1 MSGSNNNVTVRY
13 SVDASGAQAG
23 IGQLRAANTQLN
35 ASLEEVRR
43 KQEAVQRVMQEAA
56 TNGYNLTAREAKK
69 LVDQYDRLQATA
81 GKTRLEMLNQQAAA
95 RGVTQAFS
103 AQAAAIQQ
111 AAHAAHSFSIN
122 NSAARREMLVL
133 AHEASQGQW
142 KRFAGSMLVMAEASD
157 ALSLIMSP
165 LGMGLTAAAGA
176 AFLFAKQVYAGY
188 ESAQQF
194 NKAITA
200 TGGYLGMTTEQMVL
214 MSNRL
219 RDAHSSLSDVREA
232 MAAVASTGA
241 VTGDSLALAT
251 KAALAM
257 SSDIGIGFDKA
268 AESIAKIQD
277 DVLKWVSEYQKAH
290 HTFNAAQIEEIEN
303 YVKAGDKASA
313 YKAILRDLA
322 GAHDAFANN
331 ATQNIGFVQRWWN
344 SLIAT
349 VKNYSAA
356 VMNVGTPAGTIEKLR
371 AQTEVVADLQ
381 KSIQDQATT
390 HGNKAAV
397 SASVLD
403 ANKRQL
409 AVELAKLNALRGQ
422 LDAEEKMRQ
431 SREGAAKG
439 GDAAVRVG
447 EYLRSDKYAT
457 AKQKHSLELQ
467 QENEAFA
474 NATRDLDRNSAKYEE
489 ALKRHQD
496 NVAQINES
504 YANKNKKHASE
515 GGLNAELARLAGM
528 NRLIEAEAKRS
539 EASLKAQR
547 DAGLMDSETYFQRLH
562 DIQAKALDQQ
572 IANAKQRADIAS
584 AKKEKSTYETANAEY
599 LRLAEERKKI
609 DADLTDALAKYQ
621 AQRAANVAKFSMQE
635 ATVLG
640 AQLNQYADAFN
651 TRNMLADEKAT
662 YDARAS
668 LRDQFERKIA
678 SLNEQYSSPN
688 ADQKEYQE
696 KLRIAGDSY
705 RKQTEA
711 FEENLQRQNAIR
723 ESFGEQFKKGYADLV
738 GTSQTTAE
746 AIVSGFRSG
755 FDSVSNALDT
765 FIATG
770 KASFSSFATS
780 VLADLAKIALRQAE
794 IGVFKGMANAFSFFS
809 EGGPV
814 LHRAGGGPIA
824 GPGTTTSDSIPAM
837 LSNGEFVINAAST
850 KKYRSLLEAIN
861 SGHMAHFATGG
872 IAATL
877 APSPAASGGSS
888 PVSVQVNNHG
898 GGGLSEQDAK
908 DLQQYVQ
915 SWIDIRMEQRM
926 REQGGFAYQMKYG
939 QI

>member
-1 MSGSNNNVTVRY
+1 MSVSNNNTTVKF

-23 IGQLRAANTQLN
+23 INQLRAANAQLN
-35 ASLEEVRR
+35 ASQDEVRR
-43 KQEAVQRVMQEAA
+43 KQEAVQRAMQEAA
-56 TNGYNLTAREAKK
+56 SNGYNLTAREAKK

-95 RGVTQAFS
+95 RGVTQAFA

-111 AAHAAHSFSIN
+111 AANATHSFSIN

-165 LGMGLTAAAGA
+165 LGLGLSAAAGA
-176 AFLFAKQVYAGY
+176 AFLFARQVYAGY

-200 TGGYLGMTTEQMVL
+200 TGGYLGLSAEQMVI

-219 RDAHSSLSDVREA
+219 RDTHSSLGEVREA
-232 MAAVASTGA
+232 MAAVAATGA

-251 KAALAM
+251 KAAMAM
-257 SSDIGIGFDKA
+257 SADIGVGVDKA

-290 HTFNAAQIEEIEN
+290 HTFNAAQIEEIEGF
-303 YVKAGDKASA
+303 VKAGDKAGA

-322 GAHDAFANN
+322 GAHDAFSNN
-331 ATQNIGFVQRWWN
+331 ATQNIGYVERWWN

-349 VKNYSAA
+349 VKHYSAA
-356 VMNVGTPAGTIEKLR
+356 VMNIGTPAGTIEKLR
-371 AQTEVVADLQ
+371 DQTAVVEKLTQYVNEQNAKRGD
-381 KSIQDQATT
+381 AA
-390 HGNKAAV
+390 KA
-397 SASVLD
+397 SGSVLD

-409 AVELAKLNALRGQ
+409 ALELAKLNALRGQ
-422 LDAEEKMRQ
+422 LDTEEKMRR
-431 SREGAAKG
+431 SRADAAKG

-447 EYLRSDKYAT
+447 EYLRSDKYASP
-457 AKQKHSLELQ
+457 KQKHSLELQ

-474 NATRDLDRNSAKYEE
+474 NATRDLDKNSAKYAE

-496 NVAQINES
+496 NIAQINEQ
-504 YANKNKKHASE
+504 YANKTRKHSSE
-515 GGLNAELARLAGM
+515 GGLNAELARLAGT
-528 NRLIEAEAKRS
+528 NRLIEAEAKRAES
-539 EASLKAQR
+539 SLKAQR
-547 DAGLMDSETYFQRLH
+547 DAGLIDAETYFQRLH

-584 AKKEKSTYETANAEY
+584 AKKEKSSYETANAEY
-599 LRLAEERKKI
+599 LRLTEQRKKI
-609 DADLTDALAKYQ
+609 DADLTDSVAKLQ
-621 AQRAANVAKFSMQE
+621 AQRAANLAKFSQQE
-635 ATVLG
+635 ATTL
-640 AQLNQYADAFN
+640 ATQINQYTDAFN

-668 LRDQFERKIA
+668 LREQFERKIA
-678 SLNEQYSSPN
+678 SLTEQYSGPT
-688 ADQKEYQE
+688 ADQAEYQE
-696 KLRIAGDSY
+696 KLRIAGETY

-711 FEENLQRQNAIR
+711 FEENLARQNAIR
-723 ESFGEQFKKGYADLV
+723 ASFGEQFKKGYADLV
-738 GTSQTTAE
+738 GSSQTTAE
-746 AIVSGFRSG
+746 AVASGFRSA
-755 FDSVSNALDT
+755 FDALGSGLES
-765 FIATG
+765 FITTG
-770 KASFSSFATS
+770 KASFSAFATS

-794 IGVFKGMANAFSFFS
+794 IGVFKAAASAFSFFS

-814 LHRAGGGPIA
+814 LHRASGGPIS
-824 GPGTTTSDSIPAM
+824 GPGTGTSDSIPAM
-837 LSNGEFVINAAST
+837 LSNGEFVVNAAST
-850 KKYRSLLEAIN
+850 KKYRSLLESIN

-877 APSPAASGGSS
+877 APSPVASGGSS
-888 PVSVQVNNHG
+888 PVNVEVHNHG
-898 GGGLSEQDAK
+898 GSGLTEQDAK

>member
-1 MSGSNNNVTVRY
+1 
-13 SVDASGAQAG
+13 
-23 IGQLRAANTQLN
+23 
-35 ASLEEVRR
+35 
-43 KQEAVQRVMQEAA
+43 MQEAA
-56 TNGYNLTAREAKK
+56 NNGYNLTAREAKK
-69 LVDQYDRLQATA
+69 LVDQYDRLQQTA
-81 GKTRLEMLNQQAAA
+81 GKTRLEMLNQQAAS
-95 RGVTQAFS
+95 RGVTRAF
-103 AQAAAIQQ
+103 AEQAAAIAE
-111 AAHAAHSFSIN
+111 AAKQTHSFSIN

-165 LGMGLTAAAGA
+165 LGLGLSAAAGA
-176 AFLFAKQVYAGY
+176 AFLFGKQLYEGY
-188 ESAQQF
+188 QQAEAF

-200 TGGYLGMTTEQMVL
+200 TGGYLGLSSEQMAI

-219 RDAHSSLSDVREA
+219 RDAHTSLGDVREA
-232 MAAVASTGA
+232 MAAVAATGA
-241 VTGDSLALAT
+241 VTSDNLALAT
-251 KAALAM
+251 QAALAM
-257 SSDIGIGFDKA
+257 SSDIGIGVDKA
-268 AESIAKIQD
+268 AESLAKMQD
-277 DVLKWVSEYQKAH
+277 DVLKWVAEYQKAH

-303 YVKAGDKASA
+303 FVKAGDRAGA
-313 YKAILRDLA
+313 YKAALRDLV
-322 GAHDAFANN
+322 GAHAVVAKEAEQQLGTIGRAWHWLADDVKWTIAQL
-331 ATQNIGFVQRWWN
+331 QNIGVPSGTIQKLQEQTAVVQR
-344 SLIAT
+344 LH
-349 VKNYSAA
+349 
-356 VMNVGTPAGTIEKLR
+356 
-371 AQTEVVADLQ
+371 
-381 KSIQDQATT
+381 KSIQNDSVTR
-390 HGNKAAV
+390 GNRAAV
-397 SASVLD
+397 SASVID
-403 ANKRQL
+403 ARKR
-409 AVELAKLNALRGQ
+409 ELAAELSKLNVLRAQ
-422 LDAEEKMRQ
+422 LDTESKLRQQREKD
-431 SREGAAKG
+431 AKS
-439 GDAAVRVG
+439 GDAAARVG
-447 EYLRSDKYAT
+447 EYLRSNKYAT
-457 AKQKHSLELQ
+457 PKQKHRLELQ
-467 QENEAFA
+467 EENEVFA
-474 NATRDLDRNSAKYEE
+474 NATRDLDKNSQKYAD

-496 NVAQINES
+496 NISQINEQ
-504 YANKNKKHASE
+504 YASKTRKHTSE
-515 GGLNAELARLAGM
+515 TGLNAELARLAGQ
-528 NRLIEAEAKRS
+528 NRLIEAETKRS
-539 EASLKAQR
+539 ESTLKAQR
-547 DAGLMDSETYFQRLH
+547 DAGLIDSETYFQRRH

-635 ATVLG
+635 ATALG
-640 AQLNQYADAFN
+640 AQLNHYADAFN
-651 TRNMLADEKAT
+651 TRNMLADEKAV

-668 LRDQFERKIA
+668 LRDQFERKVA

-696 KLRIAGDSY
+696 KLAIAGDSY

-711 FEENLQRQNAIR
+711 LEENLQRQRAIR

-738 GTSQTTAE
+738 GSSQTTAE

-765 FIATG
+765 FITTG

-794 IGVFKGMANAFSFFS
+794 IGVFKGMASAFSFFS

-877 APSPAASGGSS
+877 APSPAPSGGST
-888 PVSVQVNNHG
+888 PVSVQVSNHG
-898 GGGLSEQDAK
+898 GGRLTEQDAK
-908 DLQQYVQ
+908 ELQQYVQ
-915 SWIDIRMEQRM
+915 AWIDMRMEQRM
-926 REQGGFAYQMKYG
+926 REQGGYAFQMKYG

>member
-1 MSGSNNNVTVRY
+1 
-13 SVDASGAQAG
+13 
-23 IGQLRAANTQLN
+23 
-35 ASLEEVRR
+35 
-43 KQEAVQRVMQEAA
+43 MQEAA
-56 TNGYNLTAREAKK
+56 SNGYNLTAREAKK

-219 RDAHSSLSDVREA
+219 RDTHTSLSDVREA

-290 HTFNAAQIEEIEN
+290 HTFNAAQIEEIEGF
-303 YVKAGDKASA
+303 VKAGDKAGA
-313 YKAILRDLA
+313 YKAVLRDLA
-322 GAHDAFANN
+322 GAHDSFAQN
-331 ATQNIGFVQRWWN
+331 ATQNIGYVQRWLN

-349 VKNYSAA
+349 TKYYGSV
-356 VMNVGTPAGTIEKLR
+356 VMSVGTPAGTIEKLR
-371 AQTEVVADLQ
+371 AQTEVVAELQ
-381 KSIQDQATT
+381 KSIRDASVTRD
-390 HGNKAAV
+390 GKAAL
-397 SASVLD
+397 SPSVLD
-403 ANKRQL
+403 ASKRHL
-409 AVELAKLNALRGQ
+409 SVELAKLNALRSQ
-422 LDAEEKMRQ
+422 LDTEEKLRQ
-431 SREGAAKG
+431 QRERDARG
-439 GDAAVRVG
+439 GDAVVRVG
-447 EYLRSDKYAT
+447 DYLKSDKYASPSR
-457 AKQKHSLELQ
+457 KRDLEIQ

-474 NATRDLDRNSAKYEE
+474 EGVRDLDKNSVKYAE
-489 ALKRHQD
+489 ALKQHQESI
-496 NVAQINES
+496 AQINES
-504 YANKNKKHASE
+504 YAKKSRTRSSE
-515 GGLNAELARLAGM
+515 TGINQELARLEAA
-528 NRLIEAEAKRS
+528 NRLIEKEAKRS
-539 EASLKAQR
+539 ETLLKAQR
-547 DAGLMDSETYFQRLH
+547 DVGLVDAETYIQRLH

-572 IANAKQRADIAS
+572 TANAKQRASIAG
-584 AKKEKSTYETANAEY
+584 AKREKSAYETANGAYKDLLGQREQ
-599 LRLAEERKKI
+599 LEK
-609 DADLTDALAKYQ
+609 DLTSALEKLS

-635 ATVLG
+635 ATALG
-640 AQLNQYADAFN
+640 AQLNQYADTFN
-651 TRNMLADEKAT
+651 TRNMLADEKAV
-662 YDARAS
+662 YDARAA
-668 LRDQFERKIA
+668 LRDQFERKVA

-688 ADQKEYQE
+688 ADQKEHQE
-696 KLRIAGDSY
+696 KLVIAGDSY

-711 FEENLQRQNAIR
+711 FEENLQRQRAIR

-738 GTSQTTAE
+738 GSSQTTAE

-765 FIATG
+765 FITTG

-794 IGVFKGMANAFSFFS
+794 IGLFKGMASAFSFFS

-888 PVSVQVNNHG
+888 PVYVQVDNHG
-898 GGGLSEQDAK
+898 GGGLTVQDAK
-908 DLQQYVQ
+908 DLQRYVQ

-926 REQGGFAYQMKYG
+926 AEQGGYAYR
-939 QI
+939 I

>member
-1 MSGSNNNVTVRY
+1 MASSNNNTVIRV

-23 IGQLRAANTQLN
+23 INQLRAANAQLN
-35 ASLEEVRR
+35 ASQEEVRR
-43 KQEAVQRVMQEAA
+43 KQEAVQRAMQEAA
-56 TNGYNLTAREAKK
+56 SNGYNLTAREAKK

-111 AAHAAHSFSIN
+111 AAHAAHSFSLN

-219 RDAHSSLSDVREA
+219 RDTHTSLSDVREA

-303 YVKAGDKASA
+303 YVKAGDKANA

-322 GAHDAFANN
+322 GSHDAFAKN

-371 AQTEVVADLQ
+371 AQTEVVANLQ

-397 SASVLD
+397 SASVQD
-403 ANKRQL
+403 ANKRAL

-422 LDAEEKMRQ
+422 LDTEQKLTQ
-431 SREGAAKG
+431 SRENAAKG

-447 EYLRSDKYAT
+447 EYLRSDKYANS
-457 AKQKHSLELQ
+457 KQKHSLELQ

-474 NATRDLDRNSAKYEE
+474 NATRDLDKNSAKYAE

-496 NVAQINES
+496 NVAQINDS
-504 YANKNKKHASE
+504 YANKNRKHTSE

-547 DAGLMDSETYFQRLH
+547 DAGLIDSETYFQRLH
-562 DIQAKALDQQ
+562 GIQAKALDQQ

-584 AKKEKSTYETANAEY
+584 AKKEKSTYETANADY

-635 ATVLG
+635 ATALG

-651 TRNMLADEKAT
+651 TRNMLADEKAV
-662 YDARAS
+662 YDARAA
-668 LRDQFERKIA
+668 LRDEFERKIA

-696 KLRIAGDSY
+696 KLSIAGDSY

-711 FEENLQRQNAIR
+711 FEENLQRQRAIR

-738 GTSQTTAE
+738 GSSQTTAE

-765 FIATG
+765 FITTG

-794 IGVFKGMANAFSFFS
+794 IGVFKAAAGAFSFFS
-809 EGGPV
+809 DGGPV

-824 GPGTTTSDSIPAM
+824 GPGTSTSDSIPAM
-837 LSNGEFVINAAST
+837 LSDGEFVVNAAST

-888 PVSVQVNNHG
+888 PVSVQVNSHG

>member
-1 MSGSNNNVTVRY
+1 
-13 SVDASGAQAG
+13 
-23 IGQLRAANTQLN
+23 
-35 ASLEEVRR
+35 
-43 KQEAVQRVMQEAA
+43 MQEAA

-111 AAHAAHSFSIN
+111 AAHAAHSFSLN

-219 RDAHSSLSDVREA
+219 RDTHTSLSDVREA

-241 VTGDSLALAT
+241 VTGDTLALAT
-251 KAALAM
+251 KAAMAM
-257 SSDIGIGFDKA
+257 SSDIGVGVDKA

-290 HTFNAAQIEEIEN
+290 HTFNAAQIEEIEGF
-303 YVKAGDKASA
+303 VKAGDKAGA
-313 YKAILRDLA
+313 YKAVLRDLA
-322 GAHDAFANN
+322 GAHDAFAKN
-331 ATQNIGFVQRWWN
+331 ATQNIGYVQQALNW
-344 SLIAT
+344 LLEDAKYVGAEIM
-349 VKNYSAA
+349 KI
-356 VMNVGTPAGTIEKLR
+356 GTPAGTLEKLN
-371 AQTEVVADLQ
+371 AQTALVENRMRSL
-381 KSIQDQATT
+381 KGWQATMP
-390 HGNKAAV
+390 
-397 SASVLD
+397 ASELD
-403 ANKRQL
+403 ASKRHL
-409 AVELAKLNALRGQ
+409 AVELSKLNALRAQ
-422 LDAEEKMRQ
+422 LDTEEKIRKQ
-431 SREGAAKG
+431 REQNAKG

-447 EYLRSDKYAT
+447 AYLRSDRYASP
-457 AKQKHSLELQ
+457 ARKRDLELQ

-474 NATRDLDRNSAKYEE
+474 DAVRDLDKNSKKYEQ
-489 ALKRHQD
+489 AVKQHQESI
-496 NVAQINES
+496 AQINES
-504 YANKNKKHASE
+504 YAKKGRKHASE

-547 DAGLMDSETYFQRLH
+547 DAGLIDSETYFQRLH

-635 ATVLG
+635 ATAFG

-651 TRNMLADEKAT
+651 TRNMLADEKAV
-662 YDARAS
+662 YDARAA

-696 KLRIAGDSY
+696 KLVIAGDSY

-711 FEENLQRQNAIR
+711 FEENLQRQRAIR

-738 GTSQTTAE
+738 GSSQTTAE
-746 AIVSGFRSG
+746 AIVNGFRSG

-765 FIATG
+765 FITTG

-794 IGVFKGMANAFSFFS
+794 IGVFKAAAGAFSFFS

-824 GPGTTTSDSIPAM
+824 GPGTSTSDSIPAM

-872 IAATL
+872 IASSL
-877 APSPAASGGSS
+877 APSPSPMAASGDK
-888 PVSVQVNNHG
+888 PHFTVNLNGG
-898 GGGLSEQDAK
+898 GGGLTEADVANMVPQFQAI
-908 DLQQYVQ
+908 V
-915 SWIDIRMEQRM
+915 DIQLRKRMA
-926 REQGGFAYQMKYG
+926 EQGGYAYQIRNG
-939 QI
+939 LL

>member
-1 MSGSNNNVTVRY
+1 
-13 SVDASGAQAG
+13 
-23 IGQLRAANTQLN
+23 
-35 ASLEEVRR
+35 
-43 KQEAVQRVMQEAA
+43 MQEAA
-56 TNGYNLTAREAKK
+56 SNGYNLTAREAKK

-200 TGGYLGMTTEQMVL
+200 TGGYLGMTTEHMVL

-219 RDAHSSLSDVREA
+219 RDTHTSLSDVREA

-290 HTFNAAQIEEIEN
+290 HTFNAAQIEEIEGF
-303 YVKAGDKASA
+303 VKAGDKAGA
-313 YKAILRDLA
+313 YKAVLRDLA
-322 GAHDAFANN
+322 GAHDSFAQN
-331 ATQNIGFVQRWWN
+331 ATQNIGYVQRWLN

-349 VKNYSAA
+349 TKYYGSV
-356 VMNVGTPAGTIEKLR
+356 VMSVGTPAGTVEKLR
-371 AQTEVVADLQ
+371 AQTEVVAELQ
-381 KSIQDQATT
+381 KSIRDASIARD
-390 HGNKAAV
+390 GKAAL
-397 SASVLD
+397 SPSVLD
-403 ANKRQL
+403 ASKRHL
-409 AVELAKLNALRGQ
+409 SVELAKLNALRSQ
-422 LDAEEKMRQ
+422 LDTEEKLRQ
-431 SREGAAKG
+431 QRETDAKG

-447 EYLRSDKYAT
+447 DYLKSDKYASPSR
-457 AKQKHSLELQ
+457 KRDLEIQ

-474 NATRDLDRNSAKYEE
+474 EGVRDLDKNSGKYAE
-489 ALKRHQD
+489 ALKQHQESI
-496 NVAQINES
+496 AQINES
-504 YANKNKKHASE
+504 YAKKSRTRSSE
-515 GGLNAELARLAGM
+515 TGINQELARLEAA
-528 NRLIEAEAKRS
+528 NRLIEKEAKRS
-539 EASLKAQR
+539 ETLLKAQR
-547 DAGLMDSETYFQRLH
+547 DVGLVDAETYIQRLH

-572 IANAKQRADIAS
+572 TANAKQRANIAG
-584 AKKEKSTYETANAEY
+584 AKREKSAYETANGVYKDLLGQREQ
-599 LRLAEERKKI
+599 LEK
-609 DADLTDALAKYQ
+609 DLTSALEKLS

-635 ATVLG
+635 ATALG
-640 AQLNQYADAFN
+640 AQLNQYADTFN
-651 TRNMLADEKAT
+651 TRNMLADEKAV
-662 YDARAS
+662 YDARAA
-668 LRDQFERKIA
+668 LRDQFERKVA

-696 KLRIAGDSY
+696 KLTIAGDSY

-711 FEENLQRQNAIR
+711 FEENLQRQRAIR
-723 ESFGEQFKKGYADLV
+723 ESFGEQFKKGYTDLV
-738 GTSQTTAE
+738 GSSQTTAE

-765 FIATG
+765 FITTG

-794 IGVFKGMANAFSFFS
+794 IGVFKGMASAFSFFS

-877 APSPAASGGSS
+877 APSPVASAVSS
-888 PVSVQVNNHG
+888 ERPHFTVNLNGG
-898 GGGLSEQDAK
+898 GGGLTEADVKELTQK
-908 DLQQYVQ
+908 MQGLV
-915 SWIDIRMEQRM
+915 DIQLHKRMT
-926 REQGGFAYQMKYG
+926 EQGGFGYQIRNG
-939 QI
+939 LL

>member
-1 MSGSNNNVTVRY
+1 
-13 SVDASGAQAG
+13 
-23 IGQLRAANTQLN
+23 
-35 ASLEEVRR
+35 
-43 KQEAVQRVMQEAA
+43 MQEAA

-122 NSAARREMLVL
+122 NSASRREMLVL

-165 LGMGLTAAAGA
+165 LGIGLTAAAGA

-200 TGGYLGMTTEQMVL
+200 TGGYLGMTTEQLVL

-219 RDAHSSLSDVREA
+219 RDAHSSLGDVREA
-232 MAAVASTGA
+232 MAAVAATGA
-241 VTGDSLALAT
+241 VTGDTLALAT
-251 KAALAM
+251 KAAMAM
-257 SSDIGIGFDKA
+257 SSDIGIGVDKA

-290 HTFNAAQIEEIEN
+290 HTFNAAQIEEIEGF
-303 YVKAGDKASA
+303 VKAGDKAGA

-322 GAHDAFANN
+322 GSHDAFANN

-356 VMNVGTPAGTIEKLR
+356 VMNVGTPAGAVQKLQE
-371 AQTEVVADLQ
+371 QTSVVAELTKYVTEQEAKRGD
-381 KSIQDQATT
+381 AV
-390 HGNKAAV
+390 KA
-397 SASVLD
+397 SGSVLD

-409 AVELAKLNALRGQ
+409 AVELAKLNAMRSQ
-422 LDAEEKMRQ
+422 LDTEQKLTQ
-431 SREGAAKG
+431 SRANAAKG

-457 AKQKHSLELQ
+457 PKQKHGLELQ

-474 NATRDLDRNSAKYEE
+474 NATRDLDKNSAKYGE

-496 NVAQINES
+496 NVAQINEQ
-504 YANKNKKHASE
+504 YANKNRKHASE

-547 DAGLMDSETYFQRLH
+547 DAGLIDSETYFQRLH

-599 LRLAEERKKI
+599 LRLADERKKI

-635 ATVLG
+635 ATALG
-640 AQLNQYADAFN
+640 AQLNQYADTFN
-651 TRNMLADEKAT
+651 TRNMLADEKAV

-668 LRDQFERKIA
+668 LRDQFERKVA

-696 KLRIAGDSY
+696 KLLIAGDSY

-711 FEENLQRQNAIR
+711 FEENQQRQNAIR
-723 ESFGEQFKKGYADLV
+723 ESFGEQFKKGYADLL
-738 GTSQTTAE
+738 GSSQTTAE

-765 FIATG
+765 FITTG

-780 VLADLAKIALRQAE
+780 VLSDLAKIALRQAE
-794 IGVFKGMANAFSFFS
+794 IGVFKGMASAFSFFS

>member
-1 MSGSNNNVTVRY
+1 
-13 SVDASGAQAG
+13 
-23 IGQLRAANTQLN
+23 
-35 ASLEEVRR
+35 
-43 KQEAVQRVMQEAA
+43 MQEAA
-56 TNGYNLTAREAKK
+56 SNGYNLTAREAKK

-103 AQAAAIQQ
+103 AQATAIQQ

-219 RDAHSSLSDVREA
+219 RDTHTSLSDVREA

-290 HTFNAAQIEEIEN
+290 HTFNAAQIEEIEGF
-303 YVKAGDKASA
+303 VKAGDKAGA
-313 YKAILRDLA
+313 YKAVLRDLA

-331 ATQNIGFVQRWWN
+331 ATQNIGYVQRWLN

-349 VKNYSAA
+349 TKYYGSV
-356 VMNVGTPAGTIEKLR
+356 VMNIGTPAGTIEKLQ
-371 AQTEVVADLQ
+371 AQAELVDKMR
-381 KSIQDQATT
+381 KSIKGWEAT
-390 HGNKAAV
+390 V
-397 SASVLD
+397 PASELD
-403 ANKRQL
+403 ASKRNL
-409 AVELAKLNALRGQ
+409 AVELAKLNALRAQ
-422 LDAEEKMRQ
+422 LDTEEKMRR

-457 AKQKHSLELQ
+457 PKQKHSLELQ

-474 NATRDLDRNSAKYEE
+474 NATRDLDKNSAKYEE
-489 ALKRHQD
+489 ALRRHQE

-504 YANKNKKHASE
+504 YANKNRKHASE

-539 EASLKAQR
+539 EASIKAQR
-547 DAGLMDSETYFQRLH
+547 DAGLIDSETYFQRLH

-635 ATVLG
+635 ATALG
-640 AQLNQYADAFN
+640 AQLNQYADTFN
-651 TRNMLADEKAT
+651 TRNMLADEKAA
-662 YDARAS
+662 YDARAA
-668 LRDQFERKIA
+668 LRDQFERKVA

-696 KLRIAGDSY
+696 KLAIAGDSY

-738 GTSQTTAE
+738 GSSQTTAE

-765 FIATG
+765 FITTG

-794 IGVFKGMANAFSFFS
+794 IGIFKGMASAVSFFS

-837 LSNGEFVINAAST
+837 LSNGEFVINATST
-850 KKYRSLLEAIN
+850 KKYRSLLETIN

-877 APSPAASGGSS
+877 APSPAASAVSS
-888 PVSVQVNNHG
+888 ERPHFTVNLNGG
-898 GGGLSEQDAK
+898 GGGLTEA
-908 DLQQYVQ
+908 DLKELTQKMQGLV
-915 SWIDIRMEQRM
+915 DIQLHKRMT
-926 REQGGFAYQMKYG
+926 EQGGFGYQIRNG
-939 QI
+939 LL

>member
-1 MSGSNNNVTVRY
+1 
-13 SVDASGAQAG
+13 
-23 IGQLRAANTQLN
+23 
-35 ASLEEVRR
+35 
-43 KQEAVQRVMQEAA
+43 MQEAA
-56 TNGYNLTAREAKK
+56 SNGYNLTAREAKK

-95 RGVTQAFS
+95 RGVTQAFA

-111 AAHAAHSFSIN
+111 AANATHSFSIN

-165 LGMGLTAAAGA
+165 LGLGLSAAAGA
-176 AFLFAKQVYAGY
+176 AFLFARQVYAGY

-200 TGGYLGMTTEQMVL
+200 TGGYLGLSAEQMVI

-219 RDAHSSLSDVREA
+219 RDTHSSLGEVREA
-232 MAAVASTGA
+232 MAAVAATGA

-251 KAALAM
+251 KAAMAM
-257 SSDIGIGFDKA
+257 SADIGVGVDKA

-290 HTFNAAQIEEIEN
+290 HTFNAAQIEEIEGF
-303 YVKAGDKASA
+303 VKAGDKAGA

-322 GAHDAFANN
+322 GAHDAFSNN
-331 ATQNIGFVQRWWN
+331 ATQNIGYVERWWN

-349 VKNYSAA
+349 VKHYSAA
-356 VMNVGTPAGTIEKLR
+356 VMNIGTPAGTIEKLR
-371 AQTEVVADLQ
+371 DQTAVVEKLTQYVNEQNAKRGD
-381 KSIQDQATT
+381 AA
-390 HGNKAAV
+390 KA
-397 SASVLD
+397 SGSVLD

-409 AVELAKLNALRGQ
+409 ALELAKLNALRGQ
-422 LDAEEKMRQ
+422 LDTEEKMRR
-431 SREGAAKG
+431 SRADAAKG

-447 EYLRSDKYAT
+447 EYLRSDKYASP
-457 AKQKHSLELQ
+457 KQKHSLELQ

-474 NATRDLDRNSAKYEE
+474 NATRDLDKNSAKYAE

-496 NVAQINES
+496 NIAQINEQ
-504 YANKNKKHASE
+504 YANKTRKHSSE
-515 GGLNAELARLAGM
+515 GGLNAELARLAGT
-528 NRLIEAEAKRS
+528 NRLIEAEAKRAES
-539 EASLKAQR
+539 SLKAQR
-547 DAGLMDSETYFQRLH
+547 DAGLIDAETYFQRLH

-584 AKKEKSTYETANAEY
+584 AKKEKSSYETANAEY
-599 LRLAEERKKI
+599 LRLTEQRKKI
-609 DADLTDALAKYQ
+609 DADLTDSVAKLQ
-621 AQRAANVAKFSMQE
+621 AQRAANLAKFSQQE
-635 ATVLG
+635 ATTL
-640 AQLNQYADAFN
+640 ATQINQYTDAFN

-668 LRDQFERKIA
+668 LREQFERKIA
-678 SLNEQYSSPN
+678 SLTEQYSGPT
-688 ADQKEYQE
+688 ADQAEYQE
-696 KLRIAGDSY
+696 KLRIAGETY

-711 FEENLQRQNAIR
+711 FEENLARQNAIR
-723 ESFGEQFKKGYADLV
+723 ASFGEQFKKGYADLV
-738 GTSQTTAE
+738 GSSQTTAE
-746 AIVSGFRSG
+746 AVASGFRSA
-755 FDSVSNALDT
+755 FDALGSGLES
-765 FIATG
+765 FITTG
-770 KASFSSFATS
+770 KASFSAFATS

-794 IGVFKGMANAFSFFS
+794 IGVFKAAASAFSFFS

-814 LHRAGGGPIA
+814 LHRASGGPIS
-824 GPGTTTSDSIPAM
+824 GPGTGTSDSIPAM
-837 LSNGEFVINAAST
+837 LSNGEFVVNAAST
-850 KKYRSLLEAIN
+850 KKYRSLLESIN

-877 APSPAASGGSS
+877 APSPVASGGSS
-888 PVSVQVNNHG
+888 PVNVEVHNHG
-898 GGGLSEQDAK
+898 GSGLTEQDAK

>member
-1 MSGSNNNVTVRY
+1 
-13 SVDASGAQAG
+13 
-23 IGQLRAANTQLN
+23 
-35 ASLEEVRR
+35 
-43 KQEAVQRVMQEAA
+43 MQEAA

-95 RGVTQAFS
+95 RGVTQAFA
-103 AQAAAIQQ
+103 AQTAAIEK
-111 AAHAAHSFSIN
+111 AAKAAHSFSLN

-133 AHEASQGQW
+133 GHEASQGQW

-165 LGMGLTAAAGA
+165 LGIGLTAAAGA

-194 NKAITA
+194 NKAISA
-200 TGGYLGMTTEQMVL
+200 TGGYLGMSTEQMIAW
-214 MSNRL
+214 SNRL
-219 RDAHSSLSDVREA
+219 QDGHTSLSQIREA
-232 MAAVASTGA
+232 MSQVAATGA
-241 VTGDSLALAT
+241 IFGDNLGLAT

-257 SSDIGIGFDKA
+257 SADIGIGTDKA
-268 AESIAKIQD
+268 AESLSKIQD

-303 YVKAGDKASA
+303 FVKQGDSA
-313 YKAILRDLA
+313 AAVRAVMRDLA
-322 GAHDAFANN
+322 SAHEKVAADADKNMGSVLRWWRDWGAIIDRVKGSIM
-331 ATQNIGFVQRWWN
+331 NIGVPSTLTQQIGEQLAKVEQLQGALRAH
-344 SLIAT
+344 SG
-349 VKNYSAA
+349 AA
-356 VMNVGTPAGTIEKLR
+356 VNGPNGLISAREALDIEMKKLDVLR
-371 AQTEVVADLQ
+371 NQQAEQFKAIRQREAD
-381 KSIQDQATT
+381 
-390 HGNKAAV
+390 
-397 SASVLD
+397 
-403 ANKRQL
+403 
-409 AVELAKLNALRGQ
+409 
-422 LDAEEKMRQ
+422 
-431 SREGAAKG
+431 AKG
-439 GDAAVRVG
+439 GDAAVRVRA
-447 EYLRSDKYAT
+447 YLGDSRYAT
-457 AKQKHSLELQ
+457 PKEKHSLEVQ
-467 QENEAFA
+467 DESKKFAEAIS
-474 NATRDLDRNSAKYEE
+474 DLDKNSKEYAD

-504 YANKNKKHASE
+504 YANKNRKHTSE

-635 ATVLG
+635 ATALG
-640 AQLNQYADAFN
+640 AQLNHYADAFN
-651 TRNMLADEKAT
+651 TRNMLADEKAV

-668 LRDQFERKIA
+668 LRDQFERKVA
-678 SLNEQYSSPN
+678 SLNEQYNSPN

-696 KLRIAGDSY
+696 KLAIAGDSY

-711 FEENLQRQNAIR
+711 LEENLQRQRAIR

-738 GTSQTTAE
+738 GSSQTTAE

-765 FIATG
+765 FITTG

-794 IGVFKGMANAFSFFS
+794 IGVFKGMASAFSFFS

-877 APSPAASGGSS
+877 APSPTASGGSS

-898 GGGLSEQDAK
+898 GGGLSEQDAR

-915 SWIDIRMEQRM
+915 TWIDIRMEQRM
-926 REQGGFAYQMKYG
+926 REQGGYAFQMKYG